1 MTQEEPQ
8 ESQKP
13 RDLPAG
19 VVRARPVPLFPVPS
33 PLREGV
39 PVTASHPDASR
50 EAREDLYLQ
59 APLPSEGRGRERGG
73 GAITAL
79 EPQQKREGRVNV
91 YVDGIFAIGLF
102 EEVVIALG
110 LHLGQKI
117 TPERLAEISAAE
129 TLRRAK
135 DDAYRLLSFRARS
148 EKEIR
153 DRLGRKGYEEPVI
166 EEVLASLRG
175 YGYVN
180 DAAFAETWVSERG
193 RTRGRRAL
201 AHELRQKGIA
211 GDIAAE
217 ALNEAKTDE
226 AEFAAALAAAVKRVG
241 ERPKD
246 ASREGQAKL
255 AAFLQRRG
263 FGWDVI
269 RPVLADLYDGRPE
282 TEAAEGEQENDD

>member
-1 MTQEEPQ
+1 
-8 ESQKP
+8 
-13 RDLPAG
+13 
-19 VVRARPVPLFPVPS
+19 
-33 PLREGV
+33 
-39 PVTASHPDASR
+39 
-50 EAREDLYLQ
+50 
-59 APLPSEGRGRERGG
+59 
-73 GAITAL
+73 
-79 EPQQKREGRVNV
+79 V
-91 YVDGIFAIGLF
+91 YVDGTFAIGLF
-102 EEVVIALG
+102 EEVVLALG
-110 LHLGQKI
+110 LHLGQNI

-129 TLRRAK
+129 NLRRAK
-135 DDAYRLLSFRARS
+135 EDAYRLLSFRARS

-217 ALNEAKTDE
+217 VLNEAKTDE
-226 AEFAAALAAAVKRVG
+226 AEFVAALGAAVKRVG
-241 ERPKD
+241 KRPKD
-246 ASREGQAKL
+246 ESREAQAKL
-255 AAFLQRRG
+255 SAFLQRRG

-269 RPVLADLYDGRPE
+269 RPVLADLYGRSE
-282 TEAAEGEQENDD
+282 TEDAEEDEEQENDG